1 LDNKTIFIRLS
12 FAFILGLLIGLEREI
27 YNKPAG
33 MRTHIMVSLGSAL
46 TMLFGI
52 YMAHQYPGVDPTRIS
67 AQVISGIGFLCA
79 LCVLKEQHSIIGLT
93 TAASI
98 WVVACI
104 GLAVGGGFIT
114 GACIATAFI
123 LFDLFFL
130 GKFDPFKAHRER
142 NLEFQNENLKTK
154 RLYEKNEVNK

>member
-1 LDNKTIFIRLS
+1 MDNKTVFIRLS

-52 YMAHQYPGVDPTRIS
+52 YMTHQYPGVDPTRIS
-67 AQVISGIGFLCA
+67 AQVISGIGFLGA
-79 LCVLKEQHSIIGLT
+79 LCVLREERSIIGLT
-93 TAASI
+93 TASSI

-104 GLAVGGGFIT
+104 GLAVGGGFIS

-123 LFDLFFL
+123 LIDLLVL
-130 GKFDPFKAHRER
+130 GRFDPFKEHRER
-142 NLEFQNENLKTK
+142 SLELQTKTMKVDRSDTENEC
-154 RLYEKNEVNK
+154 NK

>member
-1 LDNKTIFIRLS
+1 MDNKTIFIRLS

-52 YMAHQYPGVDPTRIS
+52 YMTHQYPGVDPTRIS
-67 AQVISGIGFLCA
+67 AQVISGIGFLGA
-79 LCVLKEQHSIIGLT
+79 LCVLREQRSIIGLT
-93 TAASI
+93 TASSI

-104 GLAVGGGFIT
+104 GLAVGGGFIS
-114 GACIATAFI
+114 GACITTAFI

-142 NLEFQNENLKTK
+142 NLEFQNKIMKENMED
-154 RLYEKNEVNK
+154 EKNGIDK